1 MYIGVIYCATN
12 TVAQGKVIE
21 ELADS
26 EVWDTAVAV
35 KSALEKKGHQVDL
48 VPFEANQ
55 VEGLG
60 KYEWIFN
67 LAETIRGFP
76 LAEYEVAVKLEELGI
91 PFTGSGSETLLAC
104 VHKSSAKAKIQKY
117 GILTPQFQKV
127 NPGEQIKTELEFP
140 LIVKPDHEDGSI
152 GITNDSVVQSMP
164 ELTRKISEIH
174 HVYDQAAL
182 AEEFIEGR
190 DITAS
195 LIGNGDDLTV
205 LPLSEII
212 FSEDYVG
219 PKILTFEEKWVAESQ
234 AYQKSVSQCPISL
247 KESSQA
253 EIKTIAKK
261 LFNIFGCRDYAIVDF
276 RLKDDVPY
284 VIEVNPNPCINPV
297 NSGFITAGAV
307 YGFNYDEII
316 IEILN
321 HSMVNRNKVREG
333 WARGNRD

>member
-1 MYIGVIYCATN
+1 MYIGVIYSSTSL
-12 TVAQGKVIE
+12 VPQGREIE
-21 ELADS
+21 DLADS
-26 EVWDTAVAV
+26 EILDTAVAV

-48 VPFEANQ
+48 VTFETSQ
-55 VEGLG
+55 VEGFS

-76 LAEYEVAVKLEELGI
+76 LAEYEVALRMEALGI
-91 PFTGSGSETLLAC
+91 PFTGSGSEALLTC
-104 VHKSSAKAKIQKY
+104 VHKSSAKTKIQKY
-117 GILTPQFQKV
+117 GIRTPQFQKV
-127 NPGEQIKTELEFP
+127 NPGEKIKTNLEFP

-152 GITNDSVVQSMP
+152 GIKDDSVVQSIP
-164 ELTRKISEIH
+164 ELTRKIFEIH
-174 HVYDQAAL
+174 QVYEQAAL
-182 AEEFIEGR
+182 VEEFIDGR

-195 LIGNGDDLTV
+195 LLGNGNDLIV
-205 LPLSEII
+205 FPLSEII

-247 KESSQA
+247 EESSQS

-261 LFNIFGCRDYAIVDF
+261 LFNIFECRDYAIVDF
-276 RLKDDVPY
+276 RLKGDIPY
-284 VIEVNPNPCINPV
+284 VIEVNPNPCINPI

-316 IEILN
+316 NQILY
-321 HSMVNRNKVREG
+321 HSMLRRNKHPG
-333 WARGNRD
+333 K

>member
-1 MYIGVIYCATN
+1 MFIGVIYSSTN
-12 TVAQGKVIE
+12 AVPPGREIE
-21 ELADS
+21 KLADS
-26 EVWDTAVAV
+26 EIRDTAVAA

-67 LAETIRGFP
+67 LAETTLGFP
-76 LAEYEVAVKLEELGI
+76 LAEYEVALKMEELGI
-91 PFTGSGSETLLAC
+91 PFTGSGSETLLTC
-104 VHKSSAKAKIQKY
+104 VHKSSAKTKIQKY
-117 GILTPQFQKV
+117 GIRTPRFQKV
-127 NPGEQIKTELEFP
+127 NPGEKIKTRLEFP

-152 GITNDSVVQSMP
+152 GIKNDSVVQSMP

-174 HVYDQAAL
+174 QVYEQAAL
-182 AEEFIEGR
+182 VEEFIDGR
-190 DITAS
+190 DITVS
-195 LIGNGDDLTV
+195 LIGNGNDLTV

-234 AYQKSVSQCPISL
+234 AYQKSVSQCPCSL
-247 KESSQA
+247 EESSQA
-253 EIKTIAKK
+253 EIKTIATK
-261 LFNIFGCRDYAIVDF
+261 LFNIFGCRDYAVVDF
-276 RLKDDVPY
+276 RLKGDIPY
-284 VIEVNPNPCINPV
+284 VIEINPNPCINPI

-321 HSMVNRNKVREG
+321 HSMLSRNKVPER
-333 WARGNRD
+333 

>member
-1 MYIGVIYCATN
+1 MYIGVIYSVTN
-12 TVAQGKVIE
+12 SVSLGREIE

-26 EVWDTAVAV
+26 EIWDTAVAV
-35 KSALEKKGHQVDL
+35 KSVLEKKGHQVDL
-48 VPFEANQ
+48 VPFEASQ
-55 VEGLG
+55 VECLG

-67 LAETIRGFP
+67 LAETVRGFP

-91 PFTGSGSETLLAC
+91 PFTGCGSETLLAC
-104 VHKSSAKAKIQKY
+104 VHKSSAKTQIQKY
-117 GILTPQFQKV
+117 GILTPRFQKV
-127 NPGEQIKTELEFP
+127 NPGEKIETRLEFP

-152 GITNDSVVQSMP
+152 GIKNDSVVQSMA

-174 HVYDQAAL
+174 HDYEQAAL
-182 AEEFIEGR
+182 IEEFIDGR

-195 LIGNGDDLTV
+195 LIGNGDNLTV

-234 AYQKSVSQCPISL
+234 AYQKSVSQCPCSL
-247 KESSQA
+247 EESSRA
-253 EIKTIAKK
+253 EINTIAKK

-276 RLKDDVPY
+276 RLKGDIPY
-284 VIEVNPNPCINPV
+284 VIEVNPNPCINPI

-321 HSMVNRNKVREG
+321 HSMLNRNKVREG
-333 WARGNRD
+333 